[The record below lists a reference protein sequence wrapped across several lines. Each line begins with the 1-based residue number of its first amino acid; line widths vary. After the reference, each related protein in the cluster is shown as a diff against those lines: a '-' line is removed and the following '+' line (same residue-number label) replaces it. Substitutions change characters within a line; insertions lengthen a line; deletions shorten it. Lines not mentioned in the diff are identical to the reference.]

1 MQLTGPESVGNLAGT
16 TARPVLADVHVR
28 DQLREAVARLDRA
41 ESCGTPDDLIDAL
54 LPVSR
59 CYLSIGAHN
68 AAEDTL
74 RQALRTARR
83 CGSSQKLAG
92 VLTELAQVASLH
104 ALDLKDHDPSTARVS
119 RDRARDSAFEASAL
133 IHKHAQAA
141 WAAPALMA
149 VSDVLLQCGD
159 QDDAAAMRLR
169 AQSWLG
175 KC

>member
-1 MQLTGPESVGNLAGT
+1 VQLRGPEPVENVAT
-16 TARPVLADVHVR
+16 TASTPMLTDTQVR

-83 CGSSQKLAG
+83 CGSNQKLAG

-104 ALDLKDHDPSTARVS
+104 ALDLKDHDPSAARVS

-141 WAAPALMA
+141 WATPALMA
-149 VSDVLLQCGD
+149 VSDVLMLCGD

-169 AQSWLG
+169 AQSWQG
-175 KC
+175 QC

>member
-1 MQLTGPESVGNLAGT
+1 VQFTGSEPIENVAS
-16 TARPVLADVHVR
+16 TATRPLPADAQVR
-28 DQLREAVARLDRA
+28 DKLREAVARLDKA
-41 ESCGTPDDLIDAL
+41 ESCGTPEDLIDAL

-68 AAEDTL
+68 AAEETL
-74 RQALRTARR
+74 RQALRAARR
-83 CGSSQKLAG
+83 SGSTQKLAD

-104 ALDLKDHDPSTARVS
+104 GLDLKDHDPSAARVS
-119 RDRARDSAFEASAL
+119 RDRARDCAFEASAL

-141 WAAPALMA
+141 WAAPALLA
-149 VSDVLLQCGD
+149 VAEVLLLCGD